1 MNLINFSTGQIAFL
15 IIVPIIVVIG
25 LFCVI
30 FFPLRKRRM
39 KKEFKYYYY
48 RFIYKEALYQ
58 DLYLINNFMFKIDDT
73 HVGKI
78 DHILFANKYIYIIN
92 DYYFDGDIEGK
103 DTDASLIF
111 ISRTGK
117 KKYMDNLLLDNKKLI
132 SKLSLITGINTSLM
146 IGVSLVNKNC
156 NVGVASSNKHHYIIQ
171 ANKFKMLLNAIESR
185 PIGSIN
191 QEQLAKAV
199 QAIDKLNRKT
209 KKNVKK

>member
-1 MNLINFSTGQIAFL
+1 MILDKFSAGQVAFL
-15 IIVPIIVVIG
+15 IIVPIIVIAG
-25 LFCVI
+25 IFCLI

-132 SKLSLITGINTSLM
+132 GKLSLITGINSSLM

-156 NVGVASSNKHHYIIQ
+156 NVGIMSSSKHHYIVQ

-185 PIGSIN
+185 PIGNIN
-191 QEQLAKAV
+191 QEQLASAV

-209 KKNVKK
+209 KKYAKK

>member
-1 MNLINFSTGQIAFL
+1 MILDKFSAGQVAFL
-15 IIVPIIVVIG
+15 IIVPIIVIAG
-25 LFCVI
+25 IFCLI

-132 SKLSLITGINTSLM
+132 GKLSLITGINSSLM

-156 NVGVASSNKHHYIIQ
+156 NVVIMSSSKHHYIVQ

-185 PIGSIN
+185 PIGNIN
-191 QEQLAKAV
+191 QEQLASAV

-209 KKNVKK
+209 KKYAKK

>member
-1 MNLINFSTGQIAFL
+1 MILDKFSAGQVAFL
-15 IIVPIIVVIG
+15 IIVPIIVIAG
-25 LFCVI
+25 LFCLI

-132 SKLSLITGINTSLM
+132 GKLSLITGINSSLM

-156 NVGVASSNKHHYIIQ
+156 NVGIMSSSKHHYIVQ

-185 PIGSIN
+185 PIGNIN
-191 QEQLAKAV
+191 QEQLASAV

-209 KKNVKK
+209 KKYAKK

>member
-1 MNLINFSTGQIAFL
+1 MILDKFSAGQVAFL
-15 IIVPIIVVIG
+15 IIVPIIVIAG
-25 LFCVI
+25 IFCLI

-132 SKLSLITGINTSLM
+132 GKLSLITGINSSLM

-156 NVGVASSNKHHYIIQ
+156 NVGIMSSSKHHYIVQ
-171 ANKFKMLLNAIESR
+171 ANKFRMLLNAIESR
-185 PIGSIN
+185 PIGNIN
-191 QEQLAKAV
+191 QEQLASAV

-209 KKNVKK
+209 KKYAKK

>member
-1 MNLINFSTGQIAFL
+1 MILANFSAGQIAFL
-15 IIVPIIVVIG
+15 IIVPIIVIAG
-25 LFCVI
+25 LFCLI

-132 SKLSLITGINTSLM
+132 GKLSLITGINSSLM
-146 IGVSLVNKNC
+146 IGVSLVNKDC
-156 NVGVASSNKHHYIIQ
+156 NVGVMSSSKHHYIVQ

-185 PIGSIN
+185 QIGNIN
-191 QEQLAKAV
+191 QEQLASAV

-209 KKNVKK
+209 KKNAKK

>member
-1 MNLINFSTGQIAFL
+1 M
-15 IIVPIIVVIG
+15 
-25 LFCVI
+25 
-30 FFPLRKRRM
+30 R
-39 KKEFKYYYY
+39 KEFKYYYY

-132 SKLSLITGINTSLM
+132 SKLSLITGINSSLM
-146 IGVSLVNKNC
+146 IGISLVNKNC
-156 NVGVASSNKHHYIIQ
+156 NVGVSSSSKHHYIVQ

-185 PIGSIN
+185 PIGNIN

-209 KKNVKK
+209 KKNAKK

>member
-1 MNLINFSTGQIAFL
+1 MSLINLSNGQIAFL
-15 IIVPIIVVIG
+15 IIVPIIVIAG
-25 LFCVI
+25 LFCAF
-30 FFPLRKRRM
+30 FFPLRKRKMR
-39 KKEFKYYYY
+39 KEFKYYYY

-132 SKLSLITGINTSLM
+132 GKLSLITGINSSLM

-156 NVGVASSNKHHYIIQ
+156 NVGVSSSSKHYYIVQ

-185 PIGSIN
+185 PIGNIN

-209 KKNVKK
+209 KKNAKK

>member
-1 MNLINFSTGQIAFL
+1 MILDKFSAGQVAFL
-15 IIVPIIVVIG
+15 IIVPIIVIAG
-25 LFCVI
+25 IFCLI

-48 RFIYKEALYQ
+48 RLIYKEALYQ

-78 DHILFANKYIYIIN
+78 DHILFANEYIYIIN
-92 DYYFDGDIEGK
+92 DYYFDGYIEGK

-111 ISRTGK
+111 ISRNGK

-132 SKLSLITGINTSLM
+132 GKLSLITGINSSLM

-156 NVGVASSNKHHYIIQ
+156 NVGIMSSSKHHYIVQ

-185 PIGSIN
+185 PIGNIN
-191 QEQLAKAV
+191 QEQLASAV

-209 KKNVKK
+209 KKYAKK

>member
-1 MNLINFSTGQIAFL
+1 MSLINLSNGQIAFL
-15 IIVPIIVVIG
+15 IIVPIIVIAG
-25 LFCVI
+25 LFCAF
-30 FFPLRKRRM
+30 FFPLRKRKMR
-39 KKEFKYYYY
+39 KEFKYYYY

-132 SKLSLITGINTSLM
+132 SKLSLITGINSSLM

-156 NVGVASSNKHHYIIQ
+156 NVGVSSSSKHHYIVQ

-185 PIGSIN
+185 PIGNIN
-191 QEQLAKAV
+191 QEQLANAV

-209 KKNVKK
+209 KKNAKK

>member
-1 MNLINFSTGQIAFL
+1 MSLINLSNGQIAFL
-15 IIVPIIVVIG
+15 IIVPIIVIAG
-25 LFCVI
+25 LFCAI
-30 FFPLRKRRM
+30 FFPLRKRKMR
-39 KKEFKYYYY
+39 KEFKYYYY

-132 SKLSLITGINTSLM
+132 SKLSLITGINSSLM

-156 NVGVASSNKHHYIIQ
+156 NVGVSSSSKHHYIVQ

-185 PIGSIN
+185 PIGNIN
-191 QEQLAKAV
+191 QEQLANAV

-209 KKNVKK
+209 KKNAKK

>member
-1 MNLINFSTGQIAFL
+1 MILANFSAGQIAFL
-15 IIVPIIVVIG
+15 IIVPIIVIAG
-25 LFCVI
+25 LFCLI

-132 SKLSLITGINTSLM
+132 GKLSLITGINSSLM

-156 NVGVASSNKHHYIIQ
+156 NVGVMSSSKHHYIVQ

-185 PIGSIN
+185 PIGNIN
-191 QEQLAKAV
+191 QEQLASAV

-209 KKNVKK
+209 KKNAKK

>member
-1 MNLINFSTGQIAFL
+1 MSLINLSNGQIAFL
-15 IIVPIIVVIG
+15 IIVPIIVIAG
-25 LFCVI
+25 LFCAF
-30 FFPLRKRRM
+30 FFPLRKRKMR
-39 KKEFKYYYY
+39 KEFKYYYY

-132 SKLSLITGINTSLM
+132 SKLSLITGINSSLM

-156 NVGVASSNKHHYIIQ
+156 NVGVSSSSKHHYIVQ

-185 PIGSIN
+185 PIGNIN

-209 KKNVKK
+209 KKNAKK

>member
-1 MNLINFSTGQIAFL
+1 MILDKFSAGQVAFL
-15 IIVPIIVVIG
+15 IIVPIIVIAG
-25 LFCVI
+25 IFCLI

-111 ISRTGK
+111 ISRNGK

-132 SKLSLITGINTSLM
+132 GKLSLITGINSSLM

-156 NVGVASSNKHHYIIQ
+156 NVGIMSSSKHHYIVQ

-185 PIGSIN
+185 PIGNIN
-191 QEQLAKAV
+191 QEQLASAV

-209 KKNVKK
+209 KKYAKK

>member
-78 DHILFANKYIYIIN
+78 DHIDLAFCGRIC
-92 DYYFDGDIEGK
+92 
-103 DTDASLIF
+103 
-111 ISRTGK
+111 RK
-117 KKYMDNLLLDNKKLI
+117 K
-132 SKLSLITGINTSLM
+132 
-146 IGVSLVNKNC
+146 
-156 NVGVASSNKHHYIIQ
+156 
-171 ANKFKMLLNAIESR
+171 
-185 PIGSIN
+185 
-191 QEQLAKAV
+191 
-199 QAIDKLNRKT
+199 
-209 KKNVKK
+209 

>member
-1 MNLINFSTGQIAFL
+1 MILDKFSAGQVAFL
-15 IIVPIIVVIG
+15 IIVPIIVIAG
-25 LFCVI
+25 LFCLI

-132 SKLSLITGINTSLM
+132 GKLSLITCINSSLM
-146 IGVSLVNKNC
+146 MGVSLVNKNC
-156 NVGVASSNKHHYIIQ
+156 NVGIMSSSKHHYIVQ

-185 PIGSIN
+185 PIGNIN
-191 QEQLAKAV
+191 QEQLASAV

-209 KKNVKK
+209 KKYAKK

>member
-1 MNLINFSTGQIAFL
+1 MSLINLSNGQIAFL
-15 IIVPIIVVIG
+15 IIVPIIVIAG
-25 LFCVI
+25 LFCAI
-30 FFPLRKRRM
+30 FFPLRKRKMR
-39 KKEFKYYYY
+39 KEFKYYYY

-78 DHILFANKYIYIIN
+78 DHILFANKDIYIIN

-132 SKLSLITGINTSLM
+132 SKLSLITGINSSLM
-146 IGVSLVNKNC
+146 IGISLVNKNC
-156 NVGVASSNKHHYIIQ
+156 NVGVSSSSKHHYIVQ
-171 ANKFKMLLNAIESR
+171 VNKFKMLLNAIESR
-185 PIGSIN
+185 PIGNIN

-209 KKNVKK
+209 KKNAKK

>member
-1 MNLINFSTGQIAFL
+1 MILDKFSAGQVAFL
-15 IIVPIIVVIG
+15 IIVPIIVITG
-25 LFCVI
+25 IFCLI
-30 FFPLRKRRM
+30 FFPLRKKRM

-132 SKLSLITGINTSLM
+132 GKLSLITGINSSLM

-156 NVGVASSNKHHYIIQ
+156 NVGIISSSKHHYIVQ

-185 PIGSIN
+185 PIGNIN
-191 QEQLAKAV
+191 QEQLASAV

-209 KKNVKK
+209 KKYAKK

>member
-1 MNLINFSTGQIAFL
+1 MSLINLSNGQIAFL
-15 IIVPIIVVIG
+15 IIVPIIVIAG
-25 LFCVI
+25 LFCAI
-30 FFPLRKRRM
+30 FFPLRKRKMR
-39 KKEFKYYYY
+39 KEFKYYYY

-132 SKLSLITGINTSLM
+132 SKLSLITGINSSLM
-146 IGVSLVNKNC
+146 IGISLVNKNC
-156 NVGVASSNKHHYIIQ
+156 NVGVSSSSEHHYIDQ

-185 PIGSIN
+185 PIGNIN

-209 KKNVKK
+209 KKNAKK

>member
-1 MNLINFSTGQIAFL
+1 MSLINLSNGQIAFL
-15 IIVPIIVVIG
+15 IIVPIIVIAG
-25 LFCVI
+25 LFCAF
-30 FFPLRKRRM
+30 FFPLRKRKMR
-39 KKEFKYYYY
+39 KEFKYYYY

-132 SKLSLITGINTSLM
+132 SKLSLITGINSSLM

-156 NVGVASSNKHHYIIQ
+156 NVGVSSSSKHHYIVQ

-185 PIGSIN
+185 PIGNIN
-191 QEQLAKAV
+191 Q
-199 QAIDKLNRKT
+199 
-209 KKNVKK
+209 

>member
-1 MNLINFSTGQIAFL
+1 MSLINLSNGQIAFL
-15 IIVPIIVVIG
+15 IIVPIIAIAG
-25 LFCVI
+25 LFCAI
-30 FFPLRKRRM
+30 FFPLRKRKMR
-39 KKEFKYYYY
+39 KEFKYYYY

-132 SKLSLITGINTSLM
+132 SKLSLITGINSSLM

-156 NVGVASSNKHHYIIQ
+156 NVGVSSSSKHHYIVQ

-185 PIGSIN
+185 PIGNIN

-209 KKNVKK
+209 KKNAKK

>member
-1 MNLINFSTGQIAFL
+1 MILAKFSTGQIAFL
-15 IIVPIIVVIG
+15 IIVPIIVLAA
-25 LFCVI
+25 LFCLI
-30 FFPLRKRRM
+30 FFPVRKARM

-132 SKLSLITGINTSLM
+132 SKLSLITGINSSLM

-156 NVGVASSNKHHYIIQ
+156 NVAVMSSSKHHYIVQ

-185 PIGSIN
+185 PIGNIN
-191 QEQLAKAV
+191 QEQLASAV

>member
-1 MNLINFSTGQIAFL
+1 MSLINLSNGQIAFL
-15 IIVPIIVVIG
+15 IIVPIIVVAG
-25 LFCVI
+25 LFCAI
-30 FFPLRKRRM
+30 FFPLRKRKMR
-39 KKEFKYYYY
+39 KEFKYYYY

-92 DYYFDGDIEGK
+92 DYYFNGDIEGK

-132 SKLSLITGINTSLM
+132 GKLSLITGINSSLM

-156 NVGVASSNKHHYIIQ
+156 NVGVSSSSKHHYIVQ

-185 PIGSIN
+185 PIGNIN

-209 KKNVKK
+209 KKNAKK

>member
-1 MNLINFSTGQIAFL
+1 MILAKFSTGQIAFL
-15 IIVPIIVVIG
+15 IIVPIIVLAG
-25 LFCVI
+25 LFCLI
-30 FFPLRKRRM
+30 FFPVRKARM

-132 SKLSLITGINTSLM
+132 SKLSLITGINSSLM

-156 NVGVASSNKHHYIIQ
+156 NVAVMSSSKHHYIVQ

-185 PIGSIN
+185 PIGNIN
-191 QEQLAKAV
+191 QEQLASAV

>member
-1 MNLINFSTGQIAFL
+1 MSLINLSNGQIAFL
-15 IIVPIIVVIG
+15 IIVPIIVIAG
-25 LFCVI
+25 LFCAF
-30 FFPLRKRRM
+30 FFPLRKRKMR
-39 KKEFKYYYY
+39 KEFKYYYY

-132 SKLSLITGINTSLM
+132 SKLSLITGINSSLM
-146 IGVSLVNKNC
+146 IGISLVNKNC
-156 NVGVASSNKHHYIIQ
+156 NVGVSSSSKHHYIVQ

-185 PIGSIN
+185 PIGNIN

-209 KKNVKK
+209 KKNAKK

>member
-1 MNLINFSTGQIAFL
+1 MSLINLSNGQIAFL
-15 IIVPIIVVIG
+15 IIVPIIVIAG
-25 LFCVI
+25 LFCAF
-30 FFPLRKRRM
+30 FFPLRKRKMR
-39 KKEFKYYYY
+39 KEFKYYYY

-132 SKLSLITGINTSLM
+132 SKLSLITGINSSLM

-156 NVGVASSNKHHYIIQ
+156 NVGVSSSSKHHYIVQ

-185 PIGSIN
+185 PIGNIN

-199 QAIDKLNRKT
+199 QAIDKLNRKA
-209 KKNVKK
+209 KKNAKK

>member
-1 MNLINFSTGQIAFL
+1 MSLINLSNGQIAFL
-15 IIVPIIVVIG
+15 IIVPIIVIAG
-25 LFCVI
+25 LFCAF
-30 FFPLRKRRM
+30 FFPLRKRKMR
-39 KKEFKYYYY
+39 KEFKYYYY

-132 SKLSLITGINTSLM
+132 SKLSLITGINSSLM
-146 IGVSLVNKNC
+146 IGISLVNKNC
-156 NVGVASSNKHHYIIQ
+156 NVGVSSSSKHHYIVQ

-185 PIGSIN
+185 PIGNIN
-191 QEQLAKAV
+191 QEQLANAV

-209 KKNVKK
+209 KKNAKK

>member
-1 MNLINFSTGQIAFL
+1 MSLINLSNGQIAFL
-15 IIVPIIVVIG
+15 IIVPIIVIAG

-30 FFPLRKRRM
+30 FFPLRKRKMR
-39 KKEFKYYYY
+39 KEFKYYYY

-132 SKLSLITGINTSLM
+132 SKLSLITGINSSLM
-146 IGVSLVNKNC
+146 IGISLVNKNC
-156 NVGVASSNKHHYIIQ
+156 NVGVSSSSKHHYIVQ

-185 PIGSIN
+185 PIGNIN

-209 KKNVKK
+209 KKNAKK

>member
-1 MNLINFSTGQIAFL
+1 MILAKFSTGQIAFL
-15 IIVPIIVVIG
+15 IIVPIIVVVA
-25 LFCVI
+25 LFCLI

-111 ISRTGK
+111 ISKTGK

-132 SKLSLITGINTSLM
+132 SKLSLITGINSSLM

-156 NVGVASSNKHHYIIQ
+156 NVGVMSSSKHHYIVQ

-185 PIGSIN
+185 PIGNIN
-191 QEQLAKAV
+191 QEQLASAV

-209 KKNVKK
+209 KKNAKK

>member
-1 MNLINFSTGQIAFL
+1 MMLDKFSAGQVAFL
-15 IIVPIIVVIG
+15 IIVPIIVIAG
-25 LFCVI
+25 IFCLI

-39 KKEFKYYYY
+39 KKDFKYYYY

-117 KKYMDNLLLDNKKLI
+117 KKYMDNLLLYNKKLI
-132 SKLSLITGINTSLM
+132 GKLSLITGINSSLM
-146 IGVSLVNKNC
+146 I
-156 NVGVASSNKHHYIIQ
+156 
-171 ANKFKMLLNAIESR
+171 
-185 PIGSIN
+185 
-191 QEQLAKAV
+191 
-199 QAIDKLNRKT
+199 
-209 KKNVKK
+209 

>member
-1 MNLINFSTGQIAFL
+1 MILTKLSNGQIAFL
-15 IIVPIIVVIG
+15 IIVPIVVLIG

-30 FFPLRKRRM
+30 FFPLRKRHM

-73 HVGKI
+73 HVGHI

-92 DYYFDGDIEGK
+92 DYYIDGDIEGK

-111 ISRTGK
+111 ISRSGK
-117 KKYMDNLLLDNKKLI
+117 KKYMDNVLIDNKKLI
-132 SKLSLITGINTSLM
+132 SKLSLITGINSSLM
-146 IGVSLVNKNC
+146 IGISLVNKNC
-156 NVGVASSNKHHYIIQ
+156 NVAVSSSSKHHYIIQ
-171 ANKFKMLLNAIESR
+171 ANKFKMLLKAIESR
-185 PIGSIN
+185 QIGNIN
-191 QEQLAKAV
+191 QEQLANAV

-209 KKNVKK
+209 KRNVKK

>member
-1 MNLINFSTGQIAFL
+1 MILDKFSAGQVAFL
-15 IIVPIIVVIG
+15 IIVPIIVIAG
-25 LFCVI
+25 LFCLI

-132 SKLSLITGINTSLM
+132 GKLSLITGINSSLM

-156 NVGVASSNKHHYIIQ
+156 NVGIVSSSKHHYIVQ

-185 PIGSIN
+185 PIGNIN
-191 QEQLAKAV
+191 QEQLASAV

-209 KKNVKK
+209 KKYAKK